1 MVARR
6 RIHRCRKRGKGD
18 VIMEKLYTKAE
29 IIEKAREIAHM
40 IANTEQV
47 EFFKRAEE
55 QINENQKI
63 REKIASLKSLQTQA
77 VNFQMYEKE
86 RALAIIE
93 GKIETIQAEIDEV
106 PIVQEFK
113 QSQIEVNQL
122 LQLVSNTIANSVT
135 DEIIESTGGDVRRG
149 ETGSYVRNTKHK
161 PLS

>member
-1 MVARR
+1 
-6 RIHRCRKRGKGD
+6 
-18 VIMEKLYTKAE
+18 MEKLYTKEE

-63 REKIASLKSLQTQA
+63 REKIASLRSLQTQA

-93 GKIETIQAEIDEV
+93 GKIDKIQEEIDDV

-113 QSQIEVNQL
+113 QSQLDVNEL

-135 DEIIESTGGDVRRG
+135 DEIIESTGGDIRRG
-149 ETGSYVRNTKHK
+149 KTGSYVKNTNYKQ
-161 PLS
+161 LS

>member
-1 MVARR
+1 M
-6 RIHRCRKRGKGD
+6 K
-18 VIMEKLYTKAE
+18 TK
-29 IIEKAREIAHM
+29 
-40 IANTEQV
+40 
-47 EFFKRAEE
+47 
-55 QINENQKI
+55 KI

>member
-1 MVARR
+1 
-6 RIHRCRKRGKGD
+6 
-18 VIMEKLYTKAE
+18 MEKMYTKEE

-93 GKIETIQAEIDEV
+93 GKIEKIQEEIDEV

-113 QSQIEVNQL
+113 QSQLDVNGL

>member
-6 RIHRCRKRGKGD
+6 RIHWCRKRGKGD
-18 VIMEKLYTKAE
+18 VIMEKLYTKEE
-29 IIEKAREIAHM
+29 IIKKAREIAHM

-47 EFFKRAEE
+47 EFFKRAEA

-86 RALAIIE
+86 RALSIIE
-93 GKIETIQAEIDEV
+93 GKIETIQAEIDDV

-113 QSQIEVNQL
+113 QSQLDVNQL

-149 ETGSYVRNTKHK
+149 ETGSYVRSTQHK
-161 PLS
+161 PLQ